1 MNTWYGIETEAE
13 FRRQE
18 WQRAIEAE
26 QRVAQ
31 ARAGRAASQRFH
43 LPRLSL
49 ARLRALATPRL
60 PATSPVA
67 PRRAPAFSSK

>member
-26 QRVAQ
+26 QRVAH
-31 ARAGRAASQRFH
+31 ARSGRVTSQRFR

-49 ARLRALATPRL
+49 ARLRGLATPRL

>member
-1 MNTWYGIETEAE
+1 MHNWYGIETEAE

-26 QRVAQ
+26 ERAAQACAGRVA
-31 ARAGRAASQRFH
+31 SPRFR

-49 ARLRALATPRL
+49 ARLRGLGTPRL

-67 PRRAPAFSSK
+67 PPRAAAYSSK